1 VDSETLLPHAP
12 DGGPEAIEVPTAPPD
27 EQAAAAALEKE
38 LVESRPSALGALLV
52 GTALLRIGAS
62 GAAVA
67 VGFDLVD
74 MFNGQPNGLVV
85 GFVGA
90 SQAVPEMVFAP
101 ILARFADRLGRR
113 LFLIGGPLFSVLG
126 AVLLSVAVRP
136 EAIVIARLVE
146 GIGAACFIP
155 TALGTIA
162 AATSHSVRVRANA
175 SGAFEAANLAGYA
188 GGFIVGPFG
197 YHWLHHGAFLV
208 LGGLYLAA
216 AVVCAAL
223 VPYVPPLPVSPLRR
237 VFGAIVGPGPIRSF
251 VPAWIAAFA
260 LLGAYAANLPALL
273 RRTSLPGQSLV
284 HHFDERLVSG
294 ILVSWIGLLLVG
306 ILLWTPLIPKL
317 GAVRIMRRAT
327 PGAWLIAGALLALN
341 HTPLD
346 WAPLYLPLLVI
357 GVLVLA
363 GFGPAAVTYLAQ
375 CSETFVADR
384 SALMAFYTVALAG
397 GGAIGSV
404 IGGFAVRFG
413 YADGLIILG
422 LLLSIFAFAALTPVM
437 RYERALLH
445 AVAADPAEI
454 PPALV

>member
-1 VDSETLLPHAP
+1 
-12 DGGPEAIEVPTAPPD
+12 
-27 EQAAAAALEKE
+27 
-38 LVESRPSALGALLV
+38 
-52 GTALLRIGAS
+52 
-62 GAAVA
+62 
-67 VGFDLVD
+67 
-74 MFNGQPNGLVV
+74 
-85 GFVGA
+85 
-90 SQAVPEMVFAP
+90 
-101 ILARFADRLGRR
+101 
-113 LFLIGGPLFSVLG
+113 
-126 AVLLSVAVRP
+126 
-136 EAIVIARLVE
+136 
-146 GIGAACFIP
+146 
-155 TALGTIA
+155 
-162 AATSHSVRVRANA
+162 
-175 SGAFEAANLAGYA
+175 
-188 GGFIVGPFG
+188 
-197 YHWLHHGAFLV
+197 
-208 LGGLYLAA
+208 
-216 AVVCAAL
+216 
-223 VPYVPPLPVSPLRR
+223 
-237 VFGAIVGPGPIRSF
+237 
-251 VPAWIAAFA
+251 
-260 LLGAYAANLPALL
+260 
-273 RRTSLPGQSLV
+273 
-284 HHFDERLVSG
+284 
-294 ILVSWIGLLLVG
+294 
-306 ILLWTPLIPKL
+306 
-317 GAVRIMRRAT
+317 MRRAT